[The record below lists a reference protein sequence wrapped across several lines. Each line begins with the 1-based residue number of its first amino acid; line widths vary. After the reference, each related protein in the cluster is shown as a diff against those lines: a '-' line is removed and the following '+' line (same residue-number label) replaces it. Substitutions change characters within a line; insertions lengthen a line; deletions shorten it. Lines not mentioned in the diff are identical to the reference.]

1 MDGLNLKLTPEKGAA
16 LYEALDTIIY
26 IGNDFASDKFTDE
39 NRKNILAIFDQVKKY
54 NPQWRKNNG
63 E

>member
-1 MDGLNLKLTPEKGAA
+1 MPNLNLKLTPEKGAA
-16 LYEALDTIIY
+16 LYEALDTVIY

-39 NRKNILAIFDQVKKY
+39 NRENILPIFDQVKKY

-63 E
+63 

>member
-1 MDGLNLKLTPEKGAA
+1 MKGLNLKLTPEKGAA

-39 NRKNILAIFDQVKKY
+39 NRENILAIFDQIKKY
-54 NPQWRKNNG
+54 NPS
-63 E
+63 